1 MSKILLIVEGMVS
14 EPQYMEQFIRYY
26 TEQMQKNRNQV
37 TPIVVQS
44 YGTLIYDLYKKIS
57 TKLDEDEFE
66 TIPVLLDT
74 LRSKSIE
81 FNNQLENYEQFSDIF
96 DLI

>member
-14 EPQYMEQFIRYY
+14 EPQYMEQFISYY
-26 TEQMQKNRNQV
+26 TEQMQKNGNQV

-44 YGTLIYDLYKKIS
+44 YGTLIYDLYKRIS

-66 TIPVLLDT
+66 TIPVLLDI
-74 LRSKSIE
+74 LRSKSI
-81 FNNQLENYEQFSDIF
+81 
-96 DLI
+96 